1 MAKVDTQNLLQASK
15 KVMELAQKRR
25 ARMTAAAAPVKAE
38 APKAEAPKAAP
49 VVEAKTEVKADN
61 SKKSDPG
68 FVGSMPVK
76 DESQAHL
83 KDGPVCD
90 VVKQPNGDFACY
102 SPQGQHLG
110 TIAAKDA
117 AKHGIKASV
126 EAAVEVKAEKQ
137 PENGGFEG
145 SLEKTG
151 APDLGESEWG
161 ALVPPEL
168 AKAVEQG
175 KKDDDKIAEYGIMI
189 PKGLEDVVMAVTDPA
204 TLESDAEVRFDL
216 VPFIPADAQTT
227 QEVLNA
233 GAHWVV
239 LANGEPLAKIS
250 LKDQDHADK
259 IVAHFVSADFAR
271 SVVDGIQKHGVKATF
286 AAVKAKAYVAKV
298 DESKK
303 IAEIKAS
310 LAASSEEA
318 MRLKT
323 ASLKAKYVENL
334 GLVLEAAANNFIVEN
349 PLKDALI
356 ASLTGLGVP
365 ESAAASITDEAFF
378 QFGQKTLASFLDK
391 AEEWSNTS
399 PEAMKEIKAA
409 MQSAGRRSRPLPSTL
424 GAAHTNPNYDQAL
437 ANKMAASAV
446 PVVPTESPAPVSAS
460 LRMGSPAPA
469 GADRRTELRAKIGRF
484 STF

>member
-1 MAKVDTQNLLQASK
+1 MSKIDTQNLLQASK

-25 ARMTAAAAPVKAE
+25 ARMSAAAPAPVKA
-38 APKAEAPKAAP
+38 AAP
-49 VVEAKTEVKADN
+49 TAPVKATVVKADR
-61 SKKSDPG
+61 SKDPG
-68 FVGSMPVK
+68 FVGRMTIK
-76 DESQAHL
+76 DPEQVHL
-83 KDGPVCD
+83 KDGAHCD
-90 VVKQPNGDFACY
+90 VVKQPDGNFACY
-102 SPQGQHLG
+102 SVKDGNHLG

-117 AKHGIKASV
+117 AKYSIKASV

-137 PENGGFEG
+137 PDNGGFEA

-151 APDLGESEWG
+151 APDLGEKDWG
-161 ALVPPEL
+161 MSVPEEL
-168 AKAVEQG
+168 AKAVEKG
-175 KKDDDKIAEYGIMI
+175 DADTAEDAWAPGILI
-189 PKGLEDVVMAVTDPA
+189 PPGLEDAVMAVADPSM
-204 TLESDAEVRFDL
+204 LDSDAEVRFDL
-216 VPFIPADAQTT
+216 VPFLPENAQTA
-227 QEVLNA
+227 QEILNA

-286 AAVKAKAYVAKV
+286 AAIKAKSYIAKV

-303 IAEIKAS
+303 IIEIKAN
-310 LAASSEEA
+310 LAAAAEEA
-318 MRLKT
+318 MRHKT
-323 ASLKAKYVENL
+323 ASLKARYVENL
-334 GLVLEAAANNFIVEN
+334 GLVLEAAASNFIVEN
-349 PLKDALI
+349 PLKDAII
-356 ASLTGLGVP
+356 ASLTNLGVP
-365 ESAAASITDEAFF
+365 EVSAASIIDEAFF

-391 AEEWSNTS
+391 AEEWTTTS

-409 MQSAGRRSRPLPSTL
+409 MHSVGRRSRPLPSAL
-424 GAAHTNPNYDQAL
+424 GAAFTNPNYDQAL

-446 PVVPTESPAPVSAS
+446 PVVPSESQHPVSAS

-469 GADRRTELRAKIGRF
+469 GAARRSELRGKIGRF

>member
-1 MAKVDTQNLLQASK
+1 
-15 KVMELAQKRR
+15 MELAEKRR
-25 ARMTAAAAPVKAE
+25 ARMSAAAQPKVEAKAAPVKAE
-38 APKAEAPKAAP
+38 APKAEVKAET
-49 VVEAKTEVKADN
+49 VVKADRT
-61 SKKSDPG
+61 KDAGYVGRMTIKDPEQ
-68 FVGSMPVK
+68 V
-76 DESQAHL
+76 HL
-83 KDGPVCD
+83 KDGPFCD

-102 SPQGQHLG
+102 SVKDGNHLG

-117 AKHGIKASV
+117 AKHSIKASV
-126 EAAVEVKAEKQ
+126 EAAAEVKAEKM

-168 AKAVEQG
+168 AKAVEQA
-175 KKDDDKIAEYGIMI
+175 KKDDEKIPEYGIVW

-204 TLESDAEVRFDL
+204 ALESDSEVRFDL
-216 VPFIPADAQTT
+216 VPFIPNDAQTT

-250 LKDQDHADK
+250 LRDQDHADK

-271 SVVDGIQKHGVKATF
+271 SVVDGIQKHGIKATF
-286 AAVKAKAYVAKV
+286 AAVKAKTYIAKV

-310 LAASSEEA
+310 LAASTEEA
-318 MRLKT
+318 LRQKT

-349 PLKDALI
+349 PLKDALV
-356 ASLTGLGVP
+356 ASLTNLGVP
-365 ESAAASITDEAFF
+365 EAAAASITDEAFF

-446 PVVPTESPAPVSAS
+446 PVVPAESPTPVSAS

-469 GADRRTELRAKIGRF
+469 GEDRRSALRAKIGRF
-484 STF
+484 STY

>member
-1 MAKVDTQNLLQASK
+1 MAKTDSQSLLMASK
-15 KVMELAQKRR
+15 KVMELAEKRR
-25 ARMTAAAAPVKAE
+25 ARMSAAAAPKAEVKAE
-38 APKAEAPKAAP
+38 T
-49 VVEAKTEVKADN
+49 VVKADR
-61 SKKSDPG
+61 KKDAGYVGTMQIKDPEQ
-68 FVGSMPVK
+68 V
-76 DESQAHL
+76 HL
-83 KDGPVCD
+83 KDGPMCD

-102 SPQGQHLG
+102 SVKDGNHLG

-117 AKHGIKASV
+117 AKHSIKASV
-126 EAAVEVKAEKQ
+126 DAAAAVKAEKM
-137 PENGGFEG
+137 PENGGFEAA
-145 SLEKTG
+145 LEKTG
-151 APDLGESEWG
+151 TPDLGESEWG

-175 KKDDDKIAEYGIMI
+175 KKDDDKIAEYGIVI

-204 TLESDAEVRFDL
+204 SLESDAEVRFDL
-216 VPFIPADAQTT
+216 VPFMPAAAQTA
-227 QEVLNA
+227 QDVLSA

-239 LANGEPLAKIS
+239 LANGVPLAQIN

-259 IVAHFVSADFAR
+259 IAAHFVSADFAR
-271 SVVDGIQKHGVKATF
+271 SVVDGIQKHGIKATF

-303 IAEIKAS
+303 IGEIKAK
-310 LAASSEEA
+310 LEASAEEA
-318 MRLKT
+318 MRQKT
-323 ASLKAKYVENL
+323 ATLKAKYVENL

-349 PLKDALI
+349 PLKDAII
-356 ASLTGLGVP
+356 ASLSNLGVP
-365 ESAAASITDEAFF
+365 EQAAAQITDEAFF

-446 PVVPTESPAPVSAS
+446 PVVPAESPVPVSAS

-469 GADRRTELRAKIGRF
+469 GDDRRSALRAKIGRF
-484 STF
+484 STY

>member
-1 MAKVDTQNLLQASK
+1 MSKIDTQNLLQASK

-25 ARMTAAAAPVKAE
+25 ARMSAAAPAPVKAA
-38 APKAEAPKAAP
+38 APKAPVKAT
-49 VVEAKTEVKADN
+49 VVKADR
-61 SKKSDPG
+61 SKDPG
-68 FVGSMPVK
+68 FVGRMTIK
-76 DESQAHL
+76 DPEQVHL
-83 KDGPVCD
+83 KDGAHCD
-90 VVKQPNGDFACY
+90 VVKQPDGNFACY
-102 SPQGQHLG
+102 SVKDGNHLG

-117 AKHGIKASV
+117 AKYSIKASV

-137 PENGGFEG
+137 PDNGGFEA

-151 APDLGESEWG
+151 APDLGEKDWG
-161 ALVPPEL
+161 MSVPEEL
-168 AKAVEQG
+168 AKAVEKG
-175 KKDDDKIAEYGIMI
+175 DADTAEDYLAPGILI
-189 PKGLEDVVMAVTDPA
+189 PPGLEDAVMAVADPSM
-204 TLESDAEVRFDL
+204 LDSDAEVRFDL
-216 VPFIPADAQTT
+216 VPFLPENAQTA
-227 QEVLNA
+227 QEILNA

-286 AAVKAKAYVAKV
+286 AAIKAKSYIAKV

-303 IAEIKAS
+303 IIEIKAN
-310 LAASSEEA
+310 LAAAAEEA
-318 MRLKT
+318 MRHKT
-323 ASLKAKYVENL
+323 ASLKARYVENL
-334 GLVLEAAANNFIVEN
+334 GLVLEAAASNFIVEN
-349 PLKDALI
+349 PLKDAII
-356 ASLTGLGVP
+356 ASLTNLGVP
-365 ESAAASITDEAFF
+365 EVSAASIIDEAFF

-391 AEEWSNTS
+391 AEEWTTTS

-409 MQSAGRRSRPLPSTL
+409 MHSVGRRSRPLPSAL
-424 GAAHTNPNYDQAL
+424 GAAFTNPNYDQAL

-446 PVVPTESPAPVSAS
+446 PVVPSESQHPVSAS

-469 GADRRTELRAKIGRF
+469 GAARRSELRGKIGRF

>member
-1 MAKVDTQNLLQASK
+1 MAKTDSQNLLMASK
-15 KVMELAQKRR
+15 KVMELAEKRR
-25 ARMTAAAAPVKAE
+25 ARMSASAQPKAAVKAAPVKAE
-38 APKAEAPKAAP
+38 APKAEVKAET
-49 VVEAKTEVKADN
+49 VVKADR
-61 SKKSDPG
+61 KKDAGYVGTMTIKDP
-68 FVGSMPVK
+68 
-76 DESQAHL
+76 EQAHL
-83 KDGPVCD
+83 KDGPLCD
-90 VVKQPNGDFACY
+90 IVKQPNGDFACY
-102 SPQGQHLG
+102 SVKDGNHLG

-117 AKHGIKASV
+117 AKHSIKASV
-126 EAAVEVKAEKQ
+126 EAAAEVKAEKM
-137 PENGGFEG
+137 PENGGFEA

-168 AKAVEQG
+168 AKAVEQA
-175 KKDDDKIAEYGIMI
+175 KKDDDKIAEYGIVI

-204 TLESDAEVRFDL
+204 ALESDAEVRFDL
-216 VPFIPADAQTT
+216 VPFLPSEAQTT

-250 LKDQDHADK
+250 LRDQDHADK

-271 SVVDGIQKHGVKATF
+271 SVVDGIQKHGIKATF
-286 AAVKAKAYVAKV
+286 AAVKAKTYIAKV

-310 LAASSEEA
+310 LAASTEEA
-318 MRLKT
+318 LRQKT

-349 PLKDALI
+349 PLKDALV
-356 ASLTGLGVP
+356 ASLTNLGVP
-365 ESAAASITDEAFF
+365 EAAAASITDEAFF

-424 GAAHTNPNYDQAL
+424 GAAHINPNYDQAL

-446 PVVPTESPAPVSAS
+446 PVVPSESPAPVSAS

-469 GADRRTELRAKIGRF
+469 GDDRRSALRAKIGRF
-484 STF
+484 STY